1 MESKLNK
8 KLVLIISLGLAVW
21 LAGILVTPVLASNN
35 WPLGRKVAA
44 FMYFFYKPVC
54 HQIPGR
60 SFCLDGFTLA
70 VCVRCFSFYLGGLFI
85 TLACLFKGKIR
96 LWPLTTYILMA
107 APAFLDF
114 VLEKFNLYTNIDLL
128 RLVTGLL
135 LGIAV
140 FHLLLVSFSTST
152 TKQQT
157 EMLTK

>member
-1 MESKLNK
+1 
-8 KLVLIISLGLAVW
+8 LVSWDCSHTSL
-21 LAGILVTPVLASNN
+21 
-35 WPLGRKVAA
+35 
-44 FMYFFYKPVC
+44 
-54 HQIPGR
+54 
-60 SFCLDGFTLA
+60 
-70 VCVRCFSFYLGGLFI
+70 RCFSFYLGGLFI